1 MIDPAALAEKLRPP
15 RPLQRLGDAL
25 VAPPLPGSTTAWIA
39 ACPIDA
45 RSIEACVAWAWSTGA
60 SRVAYGGPP
69 GNYLVSGCDVDDL
82 ERLDAL
88 ARAGFVEH
96 GRHVDLEVR
105 TDVAS
110 VVNSRVLRTP
120 ASSVDAV
127 IAFTRAQFGEGWA
140 FEADRAASH
149 GGLFHAVDGDGRI
162 VGVAAHSGNLAHR
175 GTFGPVGVVD
185 AARGG
190 GLGRALS
197 SCVFADLHARG
208 FATATVPWV
217 EEATVP
223 FYASFVR
230 VLQRTERISLR
241 RSRQ

>member
-1 MIDPAALAEKLRPP
+1 MDPAALAEKLLPP
-15 RPLQRLGDAL
+15 RPLHRLGDAL

-39 ACPIDA
+39 ACPLDAAAID
-45 RSIEACVAWAWSTGA
+45 ACVAWAWSTGA

-69 GNYLVSGCDVDDL
+69 GNYLVSGCDGGDV

-96 GRHVDLEVR
+96 GRHVDLDVR
-105 TDVAS
+105 TDVPAP
-110 VVNSRVLRTP
+110 VDSRVFRTP
-120 ASSVDAV
+120 ASLVEKV

-140 FEADRAASH
+140 LEAERAASH
-149 GGLFHAVDGDGRI
+149 EGLFHAIVGDGGI
-162 VGVAAHSGNLAHR
+162 VGVAAHSGNLAHL

-185 AARGG
+185 AARGS

-197 SCVFADLHARG
+197 SHVFADLHHRG

-217 EEATVP
+217 ENATVA
-223 FYASFVR
+223 FYASFVP
-230 VLQRTERISLR
+230 VLGRTERIALR
-241 RSRQ
+241 RVRQ